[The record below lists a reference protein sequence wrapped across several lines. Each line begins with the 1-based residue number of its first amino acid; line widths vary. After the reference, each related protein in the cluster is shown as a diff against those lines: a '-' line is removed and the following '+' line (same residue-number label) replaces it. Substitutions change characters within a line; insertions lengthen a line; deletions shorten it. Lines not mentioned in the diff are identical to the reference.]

1 MYKEEPPQT
10 TLIFSEQIF
19 DLIIP
24 KDHILY
30 RIDQEIDFSFVNE
43 TCKSMYSPNRGR
55 RVVNFPERMFRGEI
69 IQYMYSLSDRAL
81 TEQVNLNVL
90 YRWFVGYSLDDKV
103 FHWTAPGKFRIT
115 LGKDTHKRLFDS
127 IIEQLIEKGLI
138 EKNENQSTDA
148 THIIGD
154 VAIPTTIGVVKQA
167 IKRALRRIQRG
178 AKSVMAKIAKEIDV
192 EYYIPEKGTRR
203 TKGKKEFKMTD
214 EEKRKNLNQ
223 VVNDALKVIWIM
235 ELALEQGELILKPK
249 DERQISEAIDDI
261 RKIFEDY
268 IEEVPREVNGENGGS
283 ETGQEK
289 VEIKYGVRKEKE
301 KDRIVSTV
309 DRDVRWGA
317 KSDEK
322 IFHGYKA
329 HSTMT
334 DGGFVTNIEV
344 TAGNVTDETMA
355 VPLAKDQKE
364 QHDLK
369 PEKMRGDGAYGT
381 IGNRKEFEEMGIQLV
396 APEKTSHNKSEFP
409 KKRFK
414 FDEENWCVTCP
425 AGKKTTKSYYNKAA
439 RSNIFHFDKNQ
450 CGPCTNKK
458 KCTKGPFRTVSI
470 HEDLA
475 IQKEAMEYNA
485 TGEYKEDMKIRAHIE
500 PKQAEMKRFH
510 GLKRAIY
517 RGLER
522 VRIQAIYTAIVVNL
536 KRMVTVQFSVSFRP
550 KVVG

>member
-1 MYKEEPPQT
+1 MYKVEPPIT
-10 TLIFSEQIF
+10 TFLFSQDVFEKIVS
-19 DLIIP
+19 
-24 KDHILY
+24 KDHLLY
-30 RIDQEIDFSFVNE
+30 RIDHEIDFTFINE
-43 TCKSMYSPNRGR
+43 TCKGRYSPNRGR
-55 RVVNFPERMFRGEI
+55 RVVNFPERMFRAEI
-69 IQYMYSLSDRAL
+69 IQYMYNLSDRNL
-81 TEQVNLNVL
+81 TEQVNLNIL
-90 YRWFVGYSLDDKV
+90 YRWFVGYGLDDKV
-103 FHWTAPGKFRIT
+103 FHWTAPGKFRIA
-115 LGKDTHKRLFDS
+115 LGKEMHKELFDC
-127 IIEQLIEKGLI
+127 IIEQLIEKDLI
-138 EKNENQSTDA
+138 GKNENQSTDA

-178 AKSVMAKIAKEIDV
+178 AKSIMPKIANEIDV
-192 EYYIPEKGTRR
+192 EYYIPKKGKRG
-203 TKGKKEFKMTD
+203 TKGKKEYKMTD
-214 EEKRKNLNQ
+214 EEKRKTLNQ
-223 VVNDALKVIWIM
+223 VVNDALKVVWIM
-235 ELALEQGELILKPK
+235 ELVLEQGELILKRK
-249 DERQISEAIDDI
+249 DKKQITEAIDDI
-261 RKIFEDY
+261 RKIFQDY
-268 IEEVPREVNGENGGS
+268 IEEIPRGTNGENGGS
-283 ETGQEK
+283 ETEQEK
-289 VEIKYGVRKEKE
+289 AEIKYGVRKEKE

-322 IFHGYKA
+322 IFHGYKV

-344 TAGNVTDETMA
+344 TAGNVSDDTMA

-369 PEKMRGDGAYGT
+369 PKKMRGDGAYGT
-381 IGNRKEFEEMGIQLV
+381 IDNRKEFEEMGTQLV
-396 APEKTSHNKSEFP
+396 APEKTSHNKGEFP

-414 FDEENWCVTCP
+414 FDEANWSVTCP
-425 AGKKTTKSYYNKAA
+425 AGRKTTKSYYNKAA

-450 CGPCTNKK
+450 CGPCPNKK

-475 IQKEAMEYNA
+475 IQEEAKEYNA
-485 TGEYKEDMKIRAHIE
+485 TDDYKEDMKMRAHIE

-536 KRMVTVQFSVSFRP
+536 KRMVTVQFSVSSRP
-550 KVVG
+550 KPVG

>member
-1 MYKEEPPQT
+1 MYKEEPVKTVLVFSQE
-10 TLIFSEQIF
+10 IFG
-19 DLIIP
+19 LIIP

-43 TCKSMYSPNRGR
+43 TCKDMYSPDRGR
-55 RVVNFPERMFRGEI
+55 RVVNFPERMFRAEI
-69 IQYMYSLSDRAL
+69 IQYLYNLSDRDL
-81 TEQVNLNVL
+81 TEQVNLNIL
-90 YRWFVGYSLDDKV
+90 YRWFVGYGLDDKV
-103 FHWTAPGKFRIT
+103 FHWTAPGKFRIA
-115 LGKDTHKRLFDS
+115 LGKEMHKDLFDC

-138 EKNENQSTDA
+138 GKNENQSTDA

-154 VAIPTTIGVVKQA
+154 VAIPTTIGVIKQA
-167 IKRALRRIQRG
+167 IERALRRIQRG
-178 AKSVMAKIAKEIDV
+178 AKSIMPKIAEEIDV
-192 EYYIPEKGTRR
+192 GYYIPKMGKKG
-203 TKGKKEFKMTD
+203 TKGKKEFKMTA
-214 EEKRKNLNQ
+214 EEKRKTLNQ
-223 VVNDALKVIWIM
+223 VVNDALKVIWVM
-235 ELALEQGELILKPK
+235 ELALEQGELNLKPK
-249 DERQISEAIDDI
+249 DERQITEAIDDI
-261 RKIFEDY
+261 RKIFQDY
-268 IEEVPREVNGENGGS
+268 IEEIPHKANGENGGS
-283 ETGQEK
+283 ETGPEK
-289 VEIKYGVRKEKE
+289 AEIKYGARKKKE

-309 DRDVRWGA
+309 DRDARWGA

-344 TAGNVTDETMA
+344 TSGNVTDDTMA

-381 IGNRKEFEEMGIQLV
+381 IDNRREFEEMGIQLV
-396 APEKTSHNKSEFP
+396 APEKTSHNKGEFP
-409 KKRFK
+409 KKRFN
-414 FDEENWCVTCP
+414 FDEANWSVTCP

-450 CGPCTNKK
+450 CGPCPYRK
-458 KCTKGPFRTVSI
+458 KCTKGAFRTVSI

-475 IQKEAMEYNA
+475 IQKEAMDYNA
-485 TGEYKEDMKIRAHIE
+485 TDDYKGDMKMRAHIE

-536 KRMVTVQFSVSFRP
+536 KRMVTVQFSVSSRP
-550 KVVG
+550 KAVE